1 MSGKLEAGILFLF
14 FLYKRSVIKERCM
27 CRALQLCERGWM
39 RKGKCRLSLSVPNRR
54 PSTFDE
60 VVPAFF
66 CPHSLALV
74 VRFGQNPQGHRNA
87 DG

>member
-1 MSGKLEAGILFLF
+1 
-14 FLYKRSVIKERCM
+14 M

-39 RKGKCRLSLSVPNRR
+39 RKGKCRLSVPNRR

-66 CPHSLALV
+66 FPPFT
-74 VRFGQNPQGHRNA
+74 RIGGQIWTKPTMP